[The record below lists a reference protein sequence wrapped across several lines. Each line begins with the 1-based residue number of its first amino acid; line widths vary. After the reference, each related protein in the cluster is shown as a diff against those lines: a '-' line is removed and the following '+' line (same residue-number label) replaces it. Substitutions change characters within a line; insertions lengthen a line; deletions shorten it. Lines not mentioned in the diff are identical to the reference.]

1 MLSGYNDN
9 PIHLINNAMQENI
22 RLPEDIDD
30 EGTVCPACAAFI
42 GSNEVF
48 CPSCRAPI
56 SLLSNTDPLQ
66 RIQTEG
72 FLYGKAVEAKPKLIV
87 LIGVWALFLP
97 AAFICAM
104 WALLVVS
111 EGIGSGVVGF
121 MFFWVAVAATLFFL
135 VIIYRVTKNYIK
147 FEPKRFEDMD

>member
-42 GSNEVF
+42 GNNEVF

-72 FLYGKAVEAKPKLIV
+72 FLYGKAVEAKPKLVV

-97 AAFICAM
+97 AAFIGAM

-147 FEPKRFEDMD
+147 YEPRRHEEMD